1 MNILY
6 VSDSTTVSGAE
17 IVMLGY
23 IDALR
28 ARGHDA
34 FGFVS
39 EQNPRLI
46 AAFRERH
53 VEHVAT
59 RSYSRRMIETTVNPA
74 VLMRF
79 AGSFH
84 RASSE
89 MVRYIKAARI
99 DLIHSISYP
108 ACLYA
113 ALAAARTRRAHIW
126 HEHNIK
132 RLHRVN
138 RIIYR
143 QASRTCTFVVGPSD
157 AVTDNLARAG
167 IHRGRLR
174 TVYNGIDLQR
184 FSRRPVDHIERLRH
198 DLGLSSG
205 ESAIGLF
212 GQMLPYKGHRT
223 LIAAAPEVLRAHP
236 QSRFYFVGAL
246 ENPPYEQELRD
257 LISSNGLGARI
268 HFTGWRNDVQ
278 DLVRAMDVVVV
289 GTTTPEPA
297 ALMLM
302 EAAAMERAVVATRTG
317 GTPEIL
323 LDGETG
329 LLFEPGDSSQL
340 AEQVVRLLKD
350 PELARKLGTAGR
362 ERVENQFSRE
372 RHLTEMFGLYGIGRE
387 GHRFAGESNA
397 ASLRRYSS

>member
-1 MNILY
+1 MNVLY

-28 ARGHDA
+28 AHGHDA
-34 FGFVS
+34 LGFVS
-39 EQNPRLI
+39 DQNPRLI
-46 AAFRERH
+46 AAFRDRH

-59 RSYSRRMIETTVNPA
+59 GSYSRRLIETTANPA
-74 VLMRF
+74 TLMGF
-79 AGSFH
+79 ARAFH

-113 ALAAARTRRAHIW
+113 SIAAARTGRAHIW

-132 RLHRVN
+132 RLHSVN

-143 QASRTCTFVVGPSD
+143 QASRTCSFVVGPSD
-157 AVTDNLARAG
+157 AVTNNLGTSGIDRA
-167 IHRGRLR
+167 RLR

-184 FSRRPVDHIERLRH
+184 FSRRPADQIQRLRH
-198 DLGLSSG
+198 DLGLAAG

-223 LIAAAPEVLRAHP
+223 LIAAAPEILRAHP

-257 LISSNGLGARI
+257 LIAADNLGARM

-302 EAAAMERAVVATRTG
+302 EAAAMERPVVATRTG

-340 AEQVVRLLKD
+340 AARVVRLLKD
-350 PELARKLGTAGR
+350 PELAKKLGTAGR
-362 ERVENQFSRE
+362 ERVENHFSRE
-372 RHLTEMFGLYGIGRE
+372 RHLAEMFGLYGIE
-387 GHRFAGESNA
+387 DESYRFARESSA
-397 ASLRRYSS
+397 ASLRR